1 METYTAVVTIDG
13 VTIDGAAIDGVEIDT
28 DALLTRLAAH
38 DPSFEI
44 SPEGHLS
51 AKISVVAESLFHATA
66 MAISL
71 VRTASRGVPVACQ
84 VVRAASPQAGTGDE
98 ACPV

>member
-1 METYTAVVTIDG
+1 METYTAVVEVDG
-13 VTIDGAAIDGVEIDT
+13 VATDGVEIDT
-28 DALLTRLAAH
+28 DELRTRLAAH
-38 DPSFEI
+38 DPSFEM

-71 VRTASRGVPVACQ
+71 VRTASRGVPVACR
-84 VVRAASPQAGTGDE
+84 VVRAASLQAGTRDE
-98 ACPV
+98 PDPV

>member
-1 METYTAVVTIDG
+1 METYTAVVEVDG
-13 VTIDGAAIDGVEIDT
+13 VATDGVEIDT
-28 DALLTRLAAH
+28 DELLTRLAAH
-38 DPSFEI
+38 DPSCEM

-98 ACPV
+98 AGPV

>member
-1 METYTAVVTIDG
+1 METYTAVVEVDG
-13 VTIDGAAIDGVEIDT
+13 VATDGVEIDT

-38 DPSFEI
+38 DPSFEM

-51 AKISVVAESLFHATA
+51 ARISVVAESLFHATA

-84 VVRAASPQAGTGDE
+84 VVRAASPQAVVGDE
-98 ACPV
+98 AGPV

>member
-1 METYTAVVTIDG
+1 METYTAVVEVDG
-13 VTIDGAAIDGVEIDT
+13 VATDGVEIDT
-28 DALLTRLAAH
+28 DELLTRLAAH
-38 DPSFEI
+38 DPSFEM

-84 VVRAASPQAGTGDE
+84 VVRAASLQAGTRDE
-98 ACPV
+98 PDPV

>member
-1 METYTAVVTIDG
+1 METYTAVVE
-13 VTIDGAAIDGVEIDT
+13 VDGVEVDGVAIDT
-28 DALLTRLAAH
+28 DELLTRLAAH
-38 DPSFEI
+38 DPSFEM

-84 VVRAASPQAGTGDE
+84 VVKAASLQAGPGDE
-98 ACPV
+98 AGPV

>member
-1 METYTAVVTIDG
+1 METYTAVVEVDG
-13 VTIDGAAIDGVEIDT
+13 VATDGVEIDT

-38 DPSFEI
+38 DPTFEM

-51 AKISVVAESLFHATA
+51 ARISVVAESLFHATA

-84 VVRAASPQAGTGDE
+84 VVRVASVQAGTGDG
-98 ACPV
+98 AGPV

>member
-1 METYTAVVTIDG
+1 METYTAVVEVDG
-13 VTIDGAAIDGVEIDT
+13 VATDGVEIDT
-28 DALLTRLAAH
+28 DELLTRLAAH
-38 DPSFEI
+38 DPSFEM

-84 VVRAASPQAGTGDE
+84 VVRAARPQAGPGDE
-98 ACPV
+98 GGPV